1 MQPPDRW
8 SRVALAALIAAL
20 LYLPGLGA
28 PALWEPDEGRYAE
41 IGREMVVSGDYV
53 TPRDDLVRYFEKPPL
68 VYWAEA
74 VAIRLFGA
82 NEFAVRLPAALFT
95 IGQVAVTCL
104 VGDAMFGAAAGF
116 AGAVVLALCPLVFAF
131 ARFATLD
138 PALAFFLTAA
148 VGAFYFA
155 AECPDFGSGMGR
167 AWMLISSAMLALG
180 TLAKGPVALVLGGAI
195 ALIWMLVE
203 GRGREVRRMPL
214 LSCVVG
220 YAVIVT
226 PWFLLA
232 AIRNPGFVGFFFVH
246 EHLERFVS
254 SREHGWGPYFF
265 IPVVAA
271 GTWPWLFFVPLGISA
286 AREMPEAQNRRARS
300 ALRLLA
306 IWFTLI
312 FVFFSIPRSKLGS
325 YILPALPALAI
336 LSGLAL
342 ARLGAMSRE
351 RRTRIVGR
359 FALLNLA
366 IAAVAIIVLVA
377 IRARI
382 GVTMVLDGTAMAIV
396 VATGAMAAWALAAK
410 ASHGGYVFAAIALA
424 MATTSWLGQS
434 TRVHAGAAISY
445 RDLARQIR
453 PYEGCLLGSYRHF
466 VQALPFYT
474 GQREILVE
482 YWGELAPFAQTPDER
497 AGFVG
502 TAAKLREVW
511 ASDHCVVLIANRG
524 DLGELSKTLN
534 PAPRIIGCEGK
545 KVALYNREVA
555 HAAAGCEV
563 REDRKDP
570 AGTGGQLNRRHLDST
585 PLACS

>member
-1 MQPPDRW
+1 MQPPHRS

-20 LYLPGLGA
+20 LYLPGLGS

-41 IGREMVVSGDYV
+41 IAREMVVSGEYI
-53 TPRDDLVRYFEKPPL
+53 TPRDDQVRYFEKPPL

-82 NEFAVRLPAALFT
+82 DEFAVRLPAALFT
-95 IGQVAVTCL
+95 IGQVAATCL
-104 VGDAMFGAAAGF
+104 IGEAMFGAAAGF

-138 PALAFFLTAA
+138 SALAFFLTAA
-148 VGAFYFA
+148 VGAFYLA
-155 AECPDFGSGMGR
+155 AECPDFSGGAGR
-167 AWMLISSAMLALG
+167 AWMLIASAMLALG
-180 TLAKGPVALVLGGAI
+180 TLAKGPVALVLGGSV
-195 ALIWMLVE
+195 ALIWILLE

-214 LSCVVG
+214 LSCVAV

-226 PWFLLA
+226 PWFLLTA
-232 AIRNPGFVGFFFVH
+232 MRNPGFAGFFFVH

-265 IPVVAA
+265 IPVVVA

-286 AREMPEAQNRRARS
+286 ARELPEAHHRKVRS

-306 IWFTLI
+306 VWFTVI

-325 YILPALPALAI
+325 YILPALPPIAMV
-336 LSGLAL
+336 SGLAL
-342 ARLGAMSRE
+342 AQLGATSRE
-351 RRTRIVGR
+351 RRTRIAGG

-366 IAAVAIIVLVA
+366 IAGVVIIVLVA

-382 GVTMVLDGTAMAIV
+382 GIALVLDGTAIAIV
-396 VATGAMAAWALAAK
+396 VAAGAVAAWALAARTNH
-410 ASHGGYVFAAIALA
+410 AGYVFAAIALA

-434 TRVHAGAAISY
+434 ARIHAGATISY

-453 PYEGCLLGSYRHF
+453 PYEGCVLGSYRHF

-474 GQREILVE
+474 GRREILVQ

-511 ASDHCVVLIANRG
+511 ASNRCVVLITNRG
-524 DLGELSKTLN
+524 DFEELSKTLN
-534 PAPRIIGCEGK
+534 PPPRIIGCEGK
-545 KVALYNREVA
+545 KLALYNREVA
-555 HAAAGCEV
+555 HPAAGCEV

-570 AGTGGQLNRRHLDST
+570 TGTTGNPNPRHLDST